1 MLNITNITNISK
13 ILQNFCKIFTRI
25 LHIFCIFCIF
35 CIFYIFCIYKNI
47 FHEKSKKIF
56 RNLVENCCF
65 IKSNKL
71 NQILNFLQNI
81 IFCRN
86 ISVFYGVFKSNNIR
100 RAVTFDRNSLQ
111 TKQNC
116 SVITPMIK
124 SIFETL

>member
-1 MLNITNITNISK
+1 M
-13 ILQNFCKIFTRI
+13 QNFYKNFTYF
-25 LHIFCIFCIF
+25 LYFCIFCIF
-35 CIFYIFCIYKNI
+35 CIFYIFCIFCIYKNI

-65 IKSNKL
+65 IKSNIKSNKL

-124 SIFETL
+124 SIFETLQRRK

>member
-25 LHIFCIFCIF
+25 LHIFC
-35 CIFYIFCIYKNI
+35 IFCIYKNI

-124 SIFETL
+124 SIRYTLQRRKS